1 MSGPRCGWASGRW
14 VALAAETQGLVA
26 PECPEEREESGLE
39 EGFSELW
46 EQGKQQTQ
54 EVGRAGWV
62 LGRQACRREGGQ
74 ELAVGGNQLG
84 RVEKALDLGCA
95 LKVEPTSLADGL
107 NVSYKYYKESRMTP
121 WFSTQPT
128 GGKETLSLEEKIQE
142 ETQGQLVC
150 RKEQAPCLGH
160 SQSYSDGIY
169 PCRGLGSFA

>member
-1 MSGPRCGWASGRW
+1 MSGPRCGWALGRW

-84 RVEKALDLGCA
+84 RVEKALDLG
-95 LKVEPTSLADGL
+95 
-107 NVSYKYYKESRMTP
+107 
-121 WFSTQPT
+121 
-128 GGKETLSLEEKIQE
+128 
-142 ETQGQLVC
+142 
-150 RKEQAPCLGH
+150 
-160 SQSYSDGIY
+160 
-169 PCRGLGSFA
+169 

>member
-1 MSGPRCGWASGRW
+1 M
-14 VALAAETQGLVA
+14 ALAAETQGLVA
-26 PECPEEREESGLE
+26 PECPKEREESGLE

-95 LKVEPTSLADGL
+95 LKVPGPHFEGNPVAEGTTRRGTA
-107 NVSYKYYKESRMTP
+107 TP
-121 WFSTQPT
+121 
-128 GGKETLSLEEKIQE
+128 
-142 ETQGQLVC
+142 VH
-150 RKEQAPCLGH
+150 RH
-160 SQSYSDGIY
+160 D
-169 PCRGLGSFA
+169 